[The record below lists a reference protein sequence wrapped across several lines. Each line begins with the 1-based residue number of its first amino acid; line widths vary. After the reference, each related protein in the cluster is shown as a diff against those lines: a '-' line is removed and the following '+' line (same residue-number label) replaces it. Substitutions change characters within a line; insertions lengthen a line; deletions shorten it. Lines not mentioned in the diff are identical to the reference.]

1 MQSLWG
7 PGASEKQEADWAL
20 APPCARRLVGD
31 CVPGARA
38 GGGSQGPGWG
48 ALEEG
53 EVCVLEVPFSPEGNT
68 AGLLYDCRGWEGEP
82 PTPIVEGGSSEFAER
97 LSGTPH
103 SPSSFGHF
111 LPFRY

>member
-53 EVCVLEVPFSPEGNT
+53 EVCVLEGPSPLKETQLVSFTT
-68 AGLLYDCRGWEGEP
+68 AGGGKGSP
-82 PTPIVEGGSSEFAER
+82 PP
-97 LSGTPH
+97 P
-103 SPSSFGHF
+103 
-111 LPFRY
+111 